1 MWAAVANTTGVSRTT
16 VASRLSTAVMAEARA
31 KTAPRRRPGRP
42 ADQRAIQVPQAW
54 KSPSSSQSLAR
65 TSTAAR
71 KPITGPSRAASSR
84 TWAGVIAPA
93 AITTAAAGTAKTAS
107 GSRNGR
113 VTAQTS
119 TTSSMARDR
128 DSASTMR

>member
-1 MWAAVANTTGVSRTT
+1 M
-16 VASRLSTAVMAEARA
+16 
-31 KTAPRRRPGRP
+31 
-42 ADQRAIQVPQAW
+42 
-54 KSPSSSQSLAR
+54 
-65 TSTAAR
+65 
-71 KPITGPSRAASSR
+71 
-84 TWAGVIAPA
+84 IAPA